1 MAESKHTVSTDAL
14 ATLGT
19 ILDETAA
26 RDAIHLAVEP
36 IVAGEYLHRGQH
48 VAIDE
53 SGKAVPAETR
63 RADGLPR
70 LKGVG
75 IVDPFLNALQVQPGD
90 RFWLIVYPRTITSLR
105 HVWSHPAFPDLGARP
120 IVDSDRKARSE
131 AWLREYMGNTNFP
144 DDYED
149 LIAAAVAHQAVTRG
163 DDTYVEYFGREYNGE
178 IDPTFWDHVANVTGL
193 VMKRRPTMFSC
204 RC

>member
-1 MAESKHTVSTDAL
+1 MAENKHTVSTDAL

-120 IVDSDRKARSE
+120 IVDPDRKARSE
-131 AWLREYMGNTNFP
+131 AWLREFMSATRFP
-144 DDYED
+144 DDYEE
-149 LIAAAVAHQAVTRG
+149 LIDAAVEHQAGGG
-163 DDTYVEYFGREYNGE
+163 DDTTYLSYFGREYNAE
-178 IDPTFWDHVANVTGL
+178 IDPTFWDHVENVTGL
-193 VMKRRPTMFSC
+193 VMKRRAMWFSC
-204 RC
+204 HC